1 MLHIF
6 VSSSKGR
13 KFSGDQLHGIIK
25 WVSPLNMKAL
35 REEKEKIKEE
45 VKKKKSE
52 RTRKFWFLS
61 LYKLDAY
68 NLL

>member
-13 KFSGDQLHGIIK
+13 KFSEDQLHGIIK
-25 WVSPLNMKAL
+25 WVSSLNMKTL
-35 REEKEKIKEE
+35 REEKEKINEE
-45 VKKKKSE
+45 VKKEKSE
-52 RTRKFWFLS
+52 RIRKFWFLS
-61 LYKLDAY
+61 LYKLDVH

>member
-35 REEKEKIKEE
+35 REEKEKINKE
-45 VKKKKSE
+45 VKKSE

-61 LYKLDAY
+61 LYKLDVY